1 MGTRRSH
8 EPGATAKRVRTNLV
22 ELRRQRLVSLR
33 TLSARLDRLGHPLLA
48 SGLSK
53 LESGTRRADVED
65 LVALAL
71 ALDVAPNR
79 LLLTGMAGD
88 ERIELTSEVV
98 ASESTVWRW
107 ATGEAALPV
116 DLWADKPAAIDLDR
130 ARRFRRENRPHDH
143 SDQTLF
149 KDVAEHREVL
159 APAIRACMDAV
170 SKSGLSPEDVL
181 SYVSL
186 AFQVNE
192 LAGKTGEGGQRGK
205 RR

>member
-8 EPGATAKRVRTNLV
+8 EPGATARRVRTNLAA
-22 ELRRQRLVSLR
+22 LRGQRRISLR
-33 TLSARLDRLGHPLLA
+33 GLSSRLDRLGHPLLS

-53 LESGTRRADVED
+53 IETGDRRADVDD
-65 LVALAL
+65 LVAIAV

-79 LLLTGMAGD
+79 LLLTETAGD
-88 ERIELTSEVV
+88 EKIELTPEAE

-116 DLWADKPAAIDLDR
+116 DLWADKPAAIDLTR

-149 KDVAEHREVL
+149 KDVVEHQEIL
-159 APAIRACMDAV
+159 APAVRACMDAV
-170 SKSGLSPEDVL
+170 KKSGLSPEDVL
-181 SYVSL
+181 RWVSM
-186 AFQVNE
+186 AFQVSQ
-192 LAGKTGEGGQRGK
+192 LAERSRSGEHR
-205 RR
+205 